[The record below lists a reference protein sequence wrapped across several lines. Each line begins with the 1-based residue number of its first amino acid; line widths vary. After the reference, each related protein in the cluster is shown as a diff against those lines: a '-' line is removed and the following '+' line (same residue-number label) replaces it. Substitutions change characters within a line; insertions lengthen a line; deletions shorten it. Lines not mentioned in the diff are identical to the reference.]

1 MLGRYGKFRTK
12 WRRVFEELMDGYR
25 RNGSLKEVSE
35 GLETLRKDYLVAAR
49 KILERRRREE
59 GWNSKEARR
68 RVRSMEYGTRMRWV
82 KAMKE
87 FRKLG

>member
-1 MLGRYGKFRTK
+1 MFYIIQIGIIISVVTGNRIDILG
-12 WRRVFEELMDGYR
+12 
-25 RNGSLKEVSE
+25 
-35 GLETLRKDYLVAAR
+35 VAAR

-68 RVRSMEYGTRMRWV
+68 RDRGLEYGTRMRWV

-87 FRKLG
+87 FRKLREGSTEEELRRGFEL